1 MRYRVFFSALLA
13 LVSCSVLAESFSDS
27 ETLRS
32 QIETYLRAEL
42 RSEYREMADTDFEI
56 SVSNLDPRLKL
67 SECDAPVVHTI
78 ASPRPYNTHISV
90 KAQCS
95 GTKPWTIYVPAKIET
110 YAPVVVTV
118 RNLERGSVVT
128 EADITL
134 LRMNTNQAGTGHV
147 RTPTEILGMEI
158 KRRLTVGEPVRMSH
172 LKAPQ
177 LVRKGDRVVVEAG
190 NAAVLV
196 VTSGR
201 ALANGQ
207 MGDQI
212 RVQNEKSQRIVDAE
226 IVAPGRVRVAL

>member
-13 LVSCSVLAESFSDS
+13 FWSCSVLAESFSDS

-32 QIETYLRAEL
+32 QIDIFLRDEL
-42 RSEYREMADTDFEI
+42 RTEYRGTEADFEI

-67 SECDAPVVHTI
+67 HQCDVPVAHSIV
-78 ASPRPYNTHISV
+78 SPRPYGTHISV

-95 GTKPWTIYVPAKIET
+95 GTKPWTIYVPARIET
-110 YAPVVVTV
+110 YAAVVVTV
-118 RNLERGSVVT
+118 RNLERGSVLT
-128 EADITL
+128 EADIAL
-134 LRMNTNQAGTGHV
+134 NRMNTNQAGAGHV
-147 RTPTEILGMEI
+147 RVPGEIVGMEL
-158 KRRLTVGEPVRMSH
+158 KRRLEAGEPVRMLHIKS
-172 LKAPQ
+172 PQ
-177 LVRKGDRVVVEAG
+177 LVRKGDRVVMEAG
-190 NAAVLV
+190 NAGVSV